1 MSSHSTRPVRVM
13 GSGLAAAVLLAVP
26 AFALCYADMDVFS
39 PSAPV
44 SAVAPAAADESV
56 ILSNWQF
63 TSDGDHDRD
72 DRRST
77 HPTPARRFI
86 PPGGLNRPTRSRTLT
101 TNPGTPAVDRR

>member
-77 HPTPARRFI
+77 HPTRRSTH
-86 PPGGLNRPTRSRTLT
+86 PTRRTEPTHPVKNTDHKSRHT
-101 TNPGTPAVDRR
+101 GR